1 MHTKSLKHPLI
12 EVGYSNRPQARLKK
26 HTSHSS
32 TNYAGYLAESV
43 ATVLFDRGSL
53 KKLYEMKQ
61 FIIFICHAQSHD
73 ALSGIVLT
81 RPAEGYMGNGGGFTH
96 DPAGRSND
104 SALKT
109 PESEWNA
116 YARYT
121 LERSLLRHN
130 LEVDRN
136 RMEHKYTQEPTG
148 ARKKVHDALIKG
160 LERRLQK
167 CAQE

>member
-1 MHTKSLKHPLI
+1 
-12 EVGYSNRPQARLKK
+12 
-26 HTSHSS
+26 
-32 TNYAGYLAESV
+32 
-43 ATVLFDRGSL
+43 
-53 KKLYEMKQ
+53 
-61 FIIFICHAQSHD
+61 
-73 ALSGIVLT
+73 
-81 RPAEGYMGNGGGFTH
+81 MGNGGGFNH